1 MRGTPRVA
9 ILGCGNRG
17 ADVYAR
23 LLAAQGAAVTALVE
37 PRPARLAEVAARHR
51 LGPEHCFAHWDD
63 FFALG
68 RVADAVVIATPDDA
82 HVEPCLR
89 ALALGY
95 DVLLEKPI
103 CLDEADLARVLD
115 AEARSAGRVTVCHVL
130 RTTPFFQAVLRVLR
144 SGQLGQLVGIQHAE
158 NVAWWHYAHAYVR
171 GHWRASP
178 PAAPFVL
185 AKSSH
190 DLDLLR
196 AFAGTPPV
204 EVHSSGALLH
214 FRPEHAPAGAAE
226 RCVLCPVEA
235 CPYDARRI
243 YAACSPDTWPASVL
257 TAGGTRLE
265 EALASG
271 PYGECVYA
279 GHNNVV
285 DHQAVTVAFA
295 GGVRAQLTVSA
306 LTHNNTRT
314 LKLLGSHGELRGHLE
329 RGELELHDFR
339 RGSPLR
345 WQVDTAGNH
354 GGGDAGLVTAWLR
367 FLRGE
372 AGVPTPLAESLD
384 SHRIAFAAERS
395 RLGGTVER
403 LALQSSGPGERKA
416 ASEHKPCERL

>member
-185 AKSSH
+185 AKSC
-190 DLDLLR
+190 
-196 AFAGTPPV
+196 
-204 EVHSSGALLH
+204 
-214 FRPEHAPAGAAE
+214 APSRGRRQS
-226 RCVLCPVEA
+226 RCT
-235 CPYDARRI
+235 ARGR
-243 YAACSPDTWPASVL
+243 CSISVL
-257 TAGGTRLE
+257 
-265 EALASG
+265 
-271 PYGECVYA
+271 
-279 GHNNVV
+279 
-285 DHQAVTVAFA
+285 
-295 GGVRAQLTVSA
+295 
-306 LTHNNTRT
+306 NTRRQ
-314 LKLLGSHGELRGHLE
+314 E
-329 RGELELHDFR
+329 
-339 RGSPLR
+339 PL
-345 WQVDTAGNH
+345 
-354 GGGDAGLVTAWLR
+354 
-367 FLRGE
+367 
-372 AGVPTPLAESLD
+372 S
-384 SHRIAFAAERS
+384 
-395 RLGGTVER
+395 
-403 LALQSSGPGERKA
+403 A
-416 ASEHKPCERL
+416 ASCARWRPAPTTPGGSMRPVPRTPGRRAC